1 MANLLQAD
9 GKILSEIDKICRELV
24 PIYATPNA
32 TRTKGLSEK
41 DLRGYDMILGLAHG
55 IVSGRPVLFQGPAG
69 IGKTALQKATASAN
83 NLLSTYLN
91 GALINAEDFGAPMP
105 ERNEDG
111 EQALVWNL
119 MRHFK
124 PKDANGVDQKY
135 VVFIDEFNRCQ
146 RQALNLTME
155 LLSEGSIAG
164 QDLRAHGLVAVF
176 AAMNPEGDE
185 FGSLSRLDLAQA
197 TRFTW
202 VELDYNST
210 PWREFLN
217 IKFPNT
223 NLTKFHEK
231 WNALDPDLRKR
242 FNPRIQE
249 AFLYNVVKRHNPAHW
264 ALPILNGKQIT
275 LSDASGV
282 DRTKDLLSN
291 FCDALGVPYIEDVAE
306 PYDLALE
313 CLAQDG
319 VNVNILG
326 APGVGK
332 TARAKWALKEKH
344 NISYEYFSGPT
355 VVPED
360 VGVGLP
366 NGKGELVMTPLN
378 RFLRKEKYIL
388 IIDELNRAKRRSK
401 NALMEPIQERTFHGQ
416 QMGGIT
422 ATLAFGNGLEYFGY
436 KMDVGQNDLAQASRF
451 AINVILKN
459 GDIPALDYLLK
470 KYGKEA
476 EHFTEWWQDDLDDL
490 GRFLVPPRSL
500 EILIENHRSGAPLK
514 WGLPVVDG
522 ARVAVPLV
530 DLERRLAENPIAR
543 LRAIVGDVDNWV
555 IRLQNPENTNDHLTV
570 FSAFSKATVD
580 QLEEHFDAVVKLTA
594 SKLLQHHRTA
604 LVFKQSRERQQFW
617 TKVFKAAFPETQ
629 ISDSSKS

>member
-1 MANLLQAD
+1 MTNLLRAEGQIA
-9 GKILSEIDKICRELV
+9 EQIDKICEELV
-24 PIYATPNA
+24 PLYATPNA
-32 TRTKGLSEK
+32 TRTRGLSVN
-41 DLRGYDMILGLAHG
+41 DLRKFDMILGLGHG

-69 IGKTALQKATASAN
+69 IGKTAIEKATARAN
-83 NLLSTYLN
+83 GLESVYLN

-105 ERNEDG
+105 ELQENG
-111 EQALVWNL
+111 EQALIWNL

-124 PKDANGVDQKY
+124 PGKPY

-164 QDLRAHGLVAVF
+164 QDLRMHGLTATF

-197 TRFTW
+197 SRFTW

-217 IKFPNT
+217 IKYKDT
-223 NLTKFHEK
+223 DLTKFHDR
-231 WNALDPDLRKR
+231 WNSLDPALRKR

-249 AFLYNVVKRHNPAHW
+249 AFLYNVVTRKNPAHW
-264 ALPILNGKQIT
+264 ALPILNGKQVT
-275 LSDASGV
+275 LSDAAGV
-282 DRTKDLLSN
+282 DRTKDILSN
-291 FCDALGVPYIEDVAE
+291 FCDALGVPYIEDVLEA
-306 PYDLALE
+306 YDRAIE
-313 CLAQDG
+313 CLAEDG

-332 TARAKWALKEKH
+332 TARGKYLLKEKH
-344 NISYEYFSGPT
+344 NVSYEYFSGPT

-366 NGKGELVMTPLN
+366 NGNGELVMTPLK
-378 RFLRKEKYIL
+378 RFQRPEKYVL

-401 NALMEPIQERTFHGQ
+401 NAFMEPIQERTFHGQ
-416 QMGGIT
+416 DMGGLT
-422 ATLAFGNGLEYFGY
+422 ATLAFGNGAEYFGY

-459 GDIPALDYLLK
+459 GDIPALAHLLSK
-470 KYGKEA
+470 FGPAA
-476 EHFTEWWQDDLDDL
+476 EPFTEWWQDDLDDL
-490 GRFLVPPRSL
+490 GRFLVPPRVL

-514 WGLPVVDG
+514 WGLPNVDG
-522 ARVAVPLV
+522 ARVAVPLI
-530 DLERRLAENPIAR
+530 DLERRLADKPLAR
-543 LRAIVGDVDNWV
+543 LRAIVADVDGWV
-555 IRLQNPENTNDHLTV
+555 AKLQNPDNSNDHLTV
-570 FSAFSKATVD
+570 FTAFSKSTVE
-580 QLEEHFDAVVKLTA
+580 QLEEHFDPIVKLIGA
-594 SKLLQHHRTA
+594 KLAQHHRTA
-604 LVFKQSRERQQFW
+604 LVHKQPKDRQVFW
-617 TKVFKAAFPETQ
+617 TKVFKAAFPSTQ
-629 ISDSSKS
+629 ISGK